1 MSLLAQIAIFLAAA
15 VIAIPIFRRFKLGSV
30 LGYLDRRH
38 HHRAGCLGLI
48 SRSRP
53 PQHIAEF
60 GIVLL
65 MFVIGLE
72 LQPSRLWVLRKP
84 IFGLGWRRW
93 WLTTARIGAAAYF
106 AFGSQPGNPPWSSA
120 SACPCPR
127 RPWRCSCWPSAAS
140 SIPSSGAPHSASCCS
155 RTSRSCPRWPCCRCS
170 VWPRQNPRPAGGWLV
185 LKLIAVLAAVII
197 GGRYVLRPMLRI
209 VAATRVAEAFTAA
222 GLLIVMGTALLVS
235 QVGLSL
241 SLGAF
246 LAGVLLA
253 DSEFRHELEADIEP
267 FKGLLLGLFFISVGM
282 SANLA
287 WCATNPLLIIGLTLA
302 FMLLKV
308 GVLWVIG
315 RCRGTRPM
323 PAAAWPFSLP
333 SGGEFA
339 FVCSVWRRV
348 SASWIADAELLVLV
362 VTASMILSPCCSRC
376 YDVTFKPPESD
387 SGRST
392 RRSELYPKV
401 IIAGFGRFGQIV
413 GRILRAKQIPF
424 TALEASQTQVDFLRR
439 FGNQVFYGDASR
451 LELLRAAHAENAE
464 VFVLAIDDVEA
475 SVRTA
480 ELIRKH
486 FPHLKIFA
494 RARNRQHAFRLMDLD
509 VRYVIRETL
518 VSSLEMSV
526 QVLEALGLSKI
537 KGVGNGASLSHARRS
552 DHGETAAVKDD
563 EKQVLQTT
571 ANPPSSCCTCSKPTA
586 TTHET
591 EAGHSETRRR
601 CAVPGILDVL
611 MRDSAA
617 PWYRSSRSW

>member
-30 LGYLDRRH
+30 LGYLT
-38 HHRAGCLGLI
+38 AGIIIGPASLGLI
-48 SRSRP
+48 NSVENT
-53 PQHIAEF
+53 QNIAQF

-72 LQPSRLWVLRKP
+72 LQPSRLWVLRRS
-84 IFGLGWRRW
+84 IFGLGTAQVAA
-93 WLTTARIGAAAYF
+93 TTLGVGAAAYF
-106 AFGSQPGNPPWSSA
+106 IFQQNWQTALVMGFALSMSSTALALQLLAERGQLNSQFGRSSFSILLFQDVSVLPALALLPLLGAA
-120 SACPCPR
+120 SA
-127 RPWRCSCWPSAAS
+127 
-140 SIPSSGAPHSASCCS
+140 
-155 RTSRSCPRWPCCRCS
+155 RTAGP
-170 VWPRQNPRPAGGWLV
+170 GGWLV
-185 LKLIAVLAAVII
+185 VKLIAVLGTVIL

-209 VAATRVAEAFTAA
+209 IAASGVAEAFTAA
-222 GLLIVMGTALLVS
+222 GLLIVLGTALLVS

-282 SANLA
+282 SANLGLVREK
-287 WCATNPLLIIGLTLA
+287 PFIIIGLTIG
-302 FMLLKV
+302 FMVFKIA
-308 GVLWVIG
+308 VLWTIG
-315 RCRGTRPM
+315 RLSGLSPMASRGL
-323 PAAAWPFSLP
+323 AISLP

-339 FVCSVWRRV
+339 FVLFGL
-348 SASWIADAELLVLV
+348 AATLGIMDDQIADLLVLV
-362 VTASMILSPCCSRC
+362 VTASMILSPVLLAV
-376 YDVTFKPPESD
+376 YDVTFKANESD
-387 SGRST
+387 GRPFDT
-392 RRSELYPKV
+392 PVELYPKV

-413 GRILRAKQIPF
+413 GRILRAKQISF

-475 SVRTA
+475 SVKTA

-509 VRYVIRETL
+509 VRYTIRETL
-518 VSSLEMSV
+518 VSSLELSV
-526 QVLEALGLSKI
+526 QVLESLGLSKS
-537 KGVGNGASLSHARRS
+537 KAV
-552 DHGETAAVKDD
+552 ETVHQFRVHDEETMAKQHAVKDD
-563 EKQVLQTT
+563 EKKFLETSRESAEQLLHLFETDSRPPDEIAARRA
-571 ANPPSSCCTCSKPTA
+571 ANS
-586 TTHET
+586 
-591 EAGHSETRRR
+591 
-601 CAVPGILDVL
+601 
-611 MRDSAA
+611 
-617 PWYRSSRSW
+617 